1 MVSEVIMMEGLR
13 RISNIIEELDQK
25 VSEAI
30 RASQEVGLT
39 QVARVLETVKSYVE
53 LLKRELEVEF

>member
-1 MVSEVIMMEGLR
+1 MEGLR